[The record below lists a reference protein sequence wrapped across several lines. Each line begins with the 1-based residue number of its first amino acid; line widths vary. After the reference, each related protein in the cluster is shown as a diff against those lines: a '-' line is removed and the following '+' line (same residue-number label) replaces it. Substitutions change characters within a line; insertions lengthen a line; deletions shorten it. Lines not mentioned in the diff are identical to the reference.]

1 MTFSIRFPRECT
13 PKVLAKFS
21 CQIDAEEQSEKFR
34 IDTRPVRFFT
44 PTAMVFLAKVCRQR
58 ARKHSEEKVAYTGLA
73 EHDYANNL
81 GFSDALNLK
90 GRPYPQGAFGGQ
102 TYIPM
107 SVMTREALE
116 DRACDMGL
124 ALGDAIQERCEDI
137 AQIVS
142 QGKSDSLRSV
152 VARSF
157 CEIFRNTFEHGEA
170 DSAVF
175 CAQYWRQRDVVEIC
189 IADRGVGIEKSLS
202 ASKHTH
208 PENNREA
215 LYYSLMPGVS
225 SKAWRHKKKKAHQ
238 KTVWDNAGFGL
249 FFAHQLFGDLGHF
262 FLASEGHAL
271 LITPDTFED
280 FECNIEGTLVS
291 MSIDL
296 SDEAK
301 IDACI
306 KDISILA
313 QRVKERIGVKSVS
326 FASVEG
332 FLQTGAL

>member
-1 MTFSIRFPRECT
+1 MTFSIRFPRECN
-13 PKVLAKFS
+13 PKALAEFS
-21 CQIDAEEQSEKFR
+21 CQIDALGYGENFR

-44 PTAMVFLAKVCRQR
+44 PTAMIFLAKVCRQR
-58 ARKHSEEKVAYTGLA
+58 ARKHSDEKVLYTGLA
-73 EHDYANNL
+73 GHDYANNL
-81 GFSDALNLK
+81 GFSDALSLK
-90 GRPYPQGAFGGQ
+90 GRPYPKGAFGGQ

-116 DRACDMGL
+116 DRAVDMDF

-175 CAQYWRQRDVVEIC
+175 CAQYWRQRDIVEIC
-189 IADRGVGIEKSLS
+189 IADRGVGIEKSLG
-202 ASKHTH
+202 ASKYTH

-215 LYYSLMPGVS
+215 LYYSLMPGIS

-238 KTVWDNAGFGL
+238 KSVWDNAGFGL
-249 FFAHQLFGDLGHF
+249 FFAHQLFGELGHF

-271 LITPDTFED
+271 LIKPNTFEE
-280 FECNIEGTLVS
+280 FECNIKGTLVS

-296 SDEAK
+296 SDEEK

-306 KDISILA
+306 KGISKLA
-313 QRVKERIGVKSVS
+313 QKVKERIGVKSVC

-332 FLQTGAL
+332 FLRTGSL